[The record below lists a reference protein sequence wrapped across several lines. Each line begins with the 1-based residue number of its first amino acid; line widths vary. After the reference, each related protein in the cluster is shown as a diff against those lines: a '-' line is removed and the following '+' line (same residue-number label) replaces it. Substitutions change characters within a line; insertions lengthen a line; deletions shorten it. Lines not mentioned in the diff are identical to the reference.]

1 MIEKKIYRRLRH
13 FLPSVLNGVPD
24 ALVHGAQRAVACS
37 RDTVRAILPHATHV
51 PKASR
56 HCVHTAED
64 GGEGTA
70 RSSCLSPRCWPVYP
84 RRLLRGRRRVVFFLV
99 LSRPLA
105 SALLFAAA
113 AAIATIVSIAAG
125 NTNYAAASRSTLT
138 QLDEYG
144 RPFTTSDSW
153 IRTNDPELRGSLEES
168 SSLRSRR
175 LSG

>member
-1 MIEKKIYRRLRH
+1 MKELQGPRASPHGAGL
-13 FLPSVLNGVPD
+13 SVLAGFSV
-24 ALVHGAQRAVACS
+24 VA
-37 RDTVRAILPHATHV
+37 A
-51 PKASR
+51 AS
-56 HCVHTAED
+56 CF
-64 GGEGTA
+64 
-70 RSSCLSPRCWPVYP
+70 SL
-84 RRLLRGRRRVVFFLV
+84 FFLA
-99 LSRPLA
+99 LSLPLV
-105 SALLFAAA
+105 LFAAA

-125 NTNYAAASRSTLT
+125 NTNYVWASSSTLT